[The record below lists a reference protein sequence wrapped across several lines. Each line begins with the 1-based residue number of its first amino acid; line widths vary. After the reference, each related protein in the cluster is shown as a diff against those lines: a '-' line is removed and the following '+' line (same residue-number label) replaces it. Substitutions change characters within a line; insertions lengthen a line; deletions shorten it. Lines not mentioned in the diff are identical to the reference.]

1 MKDDSCTQEKTEE
14 YRLLLLRMLAP
25 IRRSNETPLQFEINS
40 RSIVM
45 ASLADFCRTNL
56 SVNKLLT
63 ALDQVVANAL
73 RDKKE
78 CFVPMRSSY
87 SESMDLLPVMTA
99 WLDEIFHETRKI
111 DPLAIEILG
120 LRLEGMDSRTIS
132 EKLET
137 GLRLVEQIIL
147 DIQDLRATRITT
159 GSGAC

>member
-1 MKDDSCTQEKTEE
+1 
-14 YRLLLLRMLAP
+14 
-25 IRRSNETPLQFEINS
+25 
-40 RSIVM
+40 
-45 ASLADFCRTNL
+45 
-56 SVNKLLT
+56 
-63 ALDQVVANAL
+63 
-73 RDKKE
+73 
-78 CFVPMRSSY
+78 
-87 SESMDLLPVMTA
+87 MDLLPVMTA

-147 DIQDLRATRITT
+147 DIQDLRANRITT